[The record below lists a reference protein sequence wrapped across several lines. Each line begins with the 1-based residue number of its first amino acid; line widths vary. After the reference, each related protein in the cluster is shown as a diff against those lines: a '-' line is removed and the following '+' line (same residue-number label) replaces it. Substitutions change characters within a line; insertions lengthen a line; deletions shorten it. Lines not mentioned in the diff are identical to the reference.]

1 LNPLPC
7 FGCGWDCPFG
17 DAPCVTAIDKE
28 GVQKAISDMLA
39 PAGSAGSE
47 IREMRNLPEPVVAFM
62 GATAA
67 LARQRAKTH
76 LARENKLEEI
86 AFLAGEKDG
95 EIAALKAA
103 TDEKDAEI
111 EAKDAEILSLKR
123 ATDEK
128 DAEIGSLKRAT
139 DEKDAEI
146 AALARTC
153 EERLQLIIRLDADLK
168 RHVQEV
174 GRLQAQVSKMTID
187 PPRKLN

>member
-1 LNPLPC
+1 
-7 FGCGWDCPFG
+7 
-17 DAPCVTAIDKE
+17 
-28 GVQKAISDMLA
+28 MLA
-39 PAGSAGSE
+39 PAGSAGCE

-103 TDEKDAEI
+103 TDEKDTEI
-111 EAKDAEILSLKR
+111 GSLKR
-123 ATDEK
+123 AADEK

-146 AALARTC
+146 AAKDAEITALARTC

-168 RHVQEV
+168 RYVQEV
-174 GRLQAQVSKMTID
+174 GRLQAEVSKMTID